1 MRIAVNLLWLAPGRV
16 GGSEEYLAR
25 QLTGLPHDAGI
36 DPVLYSQPSF
46 AAAHP
51 ELAARFEIVPM
62 PFRRDWRGARV
73 IAEHTWLAART
84 GGAAV
89 VHHGGGTVPIVTRRP
104 ALLTVHDLQY
114 VSAPERFSPVRLR
127 YLRTMVPGS
136 VRRAAVVA
144 TPSQYVRASVVD
156 VLGADEESVV
166 VIPHGVPDPDP
177 HPDAERIAAARAAHG
192 LGERPYV
199 IYPAIT
205 HPHKA
210 HRLLVDMLAHLDR
223 DVLLVLPGGVGAA
236 EPGLREAIA
245 AGNAADRVRRVGRVE
260 RTQLDALVAG
270 AEVLA
275 FPSEYE
281 GFGAPLVEAMALG
294 TPIVCS
300 AHPAIREVVA
310 GAAVVVEEANGTAW
324 AAAVD
329 EARRRRDELTAA
341 GAARRQAFTLEVSG
355 AALAAA
361 YRQAADRS

>member
-1 MRIAVNLLWLAPGRV
+1 MRVAVNLLWLAPGRV

-25 QLTGLPHDAGI
+25 QLAGLADDTGI
-36 DPVLYSQPSF
+36 DPVLYTQPTF

-73 IAEHTWLAART
+73 IAEHTWLPART
-84 GGAAV
+84 RGATV
-89 VHHGGGTVPIVTRRP
+89 VHHGGGTVPCVTRRP
-104 ALLTVHDLQY
+104 VLLTVHDLQY
-114 VSAPERFSPVRLR
+114 VSAPERFSPGRLR
-127 YLRTMVPGS
+127 YLRWMMPGS

-144 TPSQYVRASVVD
+144 TPSQYVRATVVD
-156 VLGADEESVV
+156 VLGAREESVV

-177 HPDAERIAAARAAHG
+177 RPDAEQIAAARAAHG
-192 LGERPYV
+192 IGERPYV

-210 HRLLVDMLAHLDR
+210 HRVLVDMLAQLDR

-236 EPGLREAIA
+236 EPALREAIA
-245 AGNAADRVRRVGRVE
+245 ASGAADRVRRLGRIE
-260 RTQLDALVAG
+260 RAPLDALVAG
-270 AEVLA
+270 AEALT

-294 TPIVCS
+294 TPIVCG

-310 GAAVVVEEANGTAW
+310 GAAVVVEEATGEAW
-324 AAAVD
+324 ASAVG
-329 EARRRRDELTAA
+329 EACRRRDELTAA
-341 GAARRQAFTLEVSG
+341 GTARRRAFTLDVSG

-361 YRQAADRS
+361 YRQVVDRS